1 MVAHC
6 FVSIANGI
14 GAEATKG
21 LVYVF
26 VNLLKDSEAE
36 VRNFY

>member
-6 FVSIANGI
+6 FVSISNGL
-14 GAEATKG
+14 GAEIAKSV
-21 LVYVF
+21 VYVF

-36 VRNFY
+36 VC